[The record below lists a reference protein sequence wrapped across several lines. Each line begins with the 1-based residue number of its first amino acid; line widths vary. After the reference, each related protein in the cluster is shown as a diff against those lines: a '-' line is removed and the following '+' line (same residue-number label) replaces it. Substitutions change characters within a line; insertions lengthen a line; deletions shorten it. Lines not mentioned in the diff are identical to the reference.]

1 MNLELQNLRFGYNA
15 KPVLG
20 GVSFTAEPMIT
31 AIIGPNAAGKSTL
44 LKCICGI
51 LKPRGTI
58 RLDGKPLEDHNRDEV
73 LKAISYLPQETATG
87 AVLTVF
93 EAVLL
98 GRLSSLGWRVRA
110 EDKELVAGTLARLGL
125 AELAKRPI
133 DELSGGQKQ
142 MVSIAQSIVRG
153 PSVLLMDEP
162 TNSLDLQRQL
172 ELFDVIRE
180 ITGENKMT
188 TVVALHDLNL
198 AARYAGKVV
207 LMNQGGIEAQGR
219 PADVITAGMIR
230 TVYGVNA
237 RVTLDEDGIPQVIP
251 VNSVRKGGLKKI
263 STDRSIQ

>member
-1 MNLELQNLRFGYNA
+1 VNLELQNLRFAYNS
-15 KPVLG
+15 KPVLND
-20 GVSFTAEPMIT
+20 VSFKAEPMIT

-51 LKPRGTI
+51 LKPAGSI
-58 RLDGKPLEDHNRDEV
+58 RLDGKPLEAYSRNEV
-73 LKAISYLPQETATG
+73 LKSISYLPQETATS

-98 GRLSSLGWRVRA
+98 GRINWLGWRVKE
-110 EDKELVAGTLARLGL
+110 EDIDIVADTLAKL
-125 AELAKRPI
+125 EMEDLAKRPI

-153 PSVLLMDEP
+153 PAVLLMDEP

-172 ELFDVIRE
+172 ELFDVIRD
-180 ITGENKMT
+180 ITDKNKMT

-198 AARYAGKVV
+198 AARYAGRVV
-207 LMNQGGIEAQGR
+207 LMNRGRVEAQGS
-219 PADVITAGMIR
+219 PAYVITEGMIR

-237 RVTLDEDGIPQVIP
+237 RVTLDGDDIPQIIP
-251 VNSVRKGGLKKI
+251 INSTRKCG
-263 STDRSIQ
+263 